1 MHRFDGWMPFL
12 ALILAPAASAAGL
25 QVTPIT
31 LEIAHGDTSAVLWLA
46 NTGTAALQAQVRV
59 VEWTQ
64 ADHEDRLDTTRD
76 LVASPPMLEV
86 AAGAR
91 QLVRIV
97 RTSGATPGEPER
109 SFRLLVDELP
119 GAGTGDGQGGVQ
131 FLMRY
136 SVPVFIAPDQPQ
148 PAPQLQWRLRTQPPV
163 LEVVNAGSARAQLS
177 EVVIVDAAGTRIVL
191 SDGLLGYV
199 LAGAQMRWPLP
210 PDRPPPADARLQAR
224 INGEPLDRPITIV
237 DAR

>member
-97 RTSGATPGEPER
+97 RTSGATPATRER

-119 GAGTGDGQGGVQ
+119 GAGGGQGGVQ

-148 PAPQLQWRLRTQPPV
+148 PAPRLQWHLRTQPPA
-163 LEVVNAGSARAQLS
+163 LEVVNTGSARAQLS
-177 EVVIVDAAGTRIVL
+177 EVAIVDAAGTRIVL
-191 SDGLLGYV
+191 SEGLLGYV

-210 PDRPPPADARLQAR
+210 PDRPLPADARLQAR
-224 INGEPLDRPITIV
+224 INGEPLDRPIAIV

>member
-1 MHRFDGWMPFL
+1 MLRLRPWLAVL
-12 ALILAPAASAAGL
+12 ALGLGPAASAAGL
-25 QVTPIT
+25 QVTPIM
-31 LEIAHGDTSAVLWLA
+31 LEIARKDASAVLWLA
-46 NTGTAALQAQVRV
+46 NTGSDALHAQVRV

-64 ADHEDRLDTTRD
+64 TDHEDRLDTTRD
-76 LVASPPMLEV
+76 LVASPPLLEV

-97 RTSGATPGEPER
+97 RTSEATPDARER

-119 GAGTGDGQGGVQ
+119 GQDRRGQGGVQ

-136 SVPVFIAPDQPQ
+136 SVPVFIAADDPQ
-148 PAPQLQWRLRTQPPV
+148 PAPRLEWRLRAEPPA
-163 LEVVNAGSARAQLS
+163 LEAVNTGSARAQLS
-177 EVVIVDAAGTRIVL
+177 EVAIVDAAGQRTVL

-210 PDRPPPADARLQAR
+210 PGRPLPADARLHAR
-224 INGEPLDRPITIV
+224 INGEPLDRPIAIV
-237 DAR
+237 DGR

>member
-12 ALILAPAASAAGL
+12 ALILAPAAAAAGL

-46 NTGTAALQAQVRV
+46 NTGTAALQAQVRI

-119 GAGTGDGQGGVQ
+119 GGGGGQGGVQ

-148 PAPQLQWRLRTQPPV
+148 PAPRLQWHLRAQPPA
-163 LEVVNAGSARAQLS
+163 LEVVNTGSARAQLS
-177 EVVIVDAAGTRIVL
+177 EVAIVDAAGTRIVL
-191 SDGLLGYV
+191 SEGLLGYV

-210 PDRPPPADARLQAR
+210 PDRPLPADARLQAR
-224 INGEPLDRPITIV
+224 INGEPLDRPIAIV

>member
-46 NTGTAALQAQVRV
+46 NTGTATLQAQVRV

-148 PAPQLQWRLRTQPPV
+148 PAPRLQWRLRTQPPV

-177 EVVIVDAAGTRIVL
+177 EVAIVDAAGTRTVL

>member
-148 PAPQLQWRLRTQPPV
+148 PAPRLQWHLRTQPPV

-177 EVVIVDAAGTRIVL
+177 EVAIVDAAGTRTVL

>member
-1 MHRFDGWMPFL
+1 MLGSRAWL
-12 ALILAPAASAAGL
+12 SAVALVLAPAASAAGL

-64 ADHEDRLDTTRD
+64 ADQEDRLDATRD

-97 RTSGATPGEPER
+97 RTSGATPADRER

-119 GAGTGDGQGGVQ
+119 GAGGGRGGVQ

-148 PAPQLQWRLRTQPPV
+148 PAPRLEWHLHAQPPA
-163 LEVVNAGSARAQLS
+163 LEVVNTGSARAQLS
-177 EVVIVDAAGTRIVL
+177 EVAIVDATGARIVL

-224 INGEPLDRPITIV
+224 INGEPLDRPIAIV
-237 DAR
+237 GAR

>member
-1 MHRFDGWMPFL
+1 MRRFDGWMPFF

-31 LEIAHGDTSAVLWLA
+31 LEIAREDTSAVLWLA
-46 NTGTAALQAQVRV
+46 NTGTASLQAQVRV
-59 VEWTQ
+59 MEWTQ
-64 ADHEDRLDTTRD
+64 ADHEDRLAPTRE

-97 RTSGATPGEPER
+97 RTSGATPGERER

-119 GAGTGDGQGGVQ
+119 GQAGGQGGVQ

-136 SVPVFIAPDQPQ
+136 SVPVFIAADDSQ
-148 PAPQLQWRLRTQPPV
+148 PAAQLQWRLRDQPPA
-163 LEVVNAGSARAQLS
+163 LEVANTGTARAQLS
-177 EVVIVDAAGTRIVL
+177 EVAIVDAAGARTVL
-191 SDGLLGYV
+191 SGGLLGYV

-210 PDRPPPADARLQAR
+210 LDRPLPADARLHAR
-224 INGEPLDRPITIV
+224 INGEPLDRPIAIV
-237 DAR
+237 DGR